1 MLKKSL
7 MIASLAGVLATAGIA
22 TQASA
27 ADPALGALIGGGIG
41 AAIGHDINGH
51 HGAVAGGV
59 LGAIVG
65 SSIAAESN
73 RYYYDDGYYA
83 PAPAYYAPAAPVY
96 YAPPPP
102 VYYSPAY
109 YGPAYYGPSVVIR
122 SGPAY
127 YDHHYRRHYSSWR
140 DHRWH

>member
-1 MLKKSL
+1 MLKKPL
-7 MIASLAGVLATAGIA
+7 MIASLTGVLALAGVA

-41 AAIGHDINGH
+41 AAIGHDINGR

-73 RYYYDDGYYA
+73 RYYDGYYGDGYYA
-83 PAPAYYAPAAPVY
+83 PAPVYAAPAPVY
-96 YAPPPP
+96 YAPPP
-102 VYYSPAY
+102 V
-109 YGPAYYGPSVVIR
+109 YYGPSVVIR
-122 SGPAY
+122 SAPVYYGHY
-127 YDHHYRRHYSSWR
+127 RSYDHRYWR